1 MHIGPALWYDKKKR
15 TAARRRPAESE
26 RNMSQQMSP
35 ITAPK
40 APAALGPYSA
50 AMAYG
55 SLIFL
60 SGQTPIDPQ
69 SGQLVEG
76 GIQAQTERVIS
87 NLAAVLEAAG
97 SGLDKVIKT
106 TCFLTDMAN
115 FAAFNEVYGRHFLG
129 KPARST
135 VAVKALPKGA
145 DVEIELI
152 AWREG

>member
-1 MHIGPALWYDKKKR
+1 MNPEM
-15 TAARRRPAESE
+15 RPV
-26 RNMSQQMSP
+26 
-35 ITAPK
+35 TAPK

-55 SLIFL
+55 NLLFL
-60 SGQTPIDPQ
+60 SGQTPVDPAT
-69 SGQLVEG
+69 GDLVPG
-76 GIQAQTERVIS
+76 GIEEQTERVIQ

-97 SGLDKVIKT
+97 ANFDQVIKT

-115 FAAFNEVYGRHFLG
+115 FAVFNAVYARHFTS

-145 DVEIELI
+145 EVEIELI
-152 AWREG
+152 AWREA

>member
-1 MHIGPALWYDKKKR
+1 MHIRPALWYDKKKR
-15 TAARRRPAESE
+15 TAPPRRPMESE

-55 SLIFL
+55 SLLFL

-76 GIQAQTERVIS
+76 GIQAQTERVIN

>member
-1 MHIGPALWYDKKKR
+1 
-15 TAARRRPAESE
+15 
-26 RNMSQQMSP
+26 MSP

-76 GIQAQTERVIS
+76 GIQAQTERVIN

-115 FAAFNEVYGRHFLG
+115 FAAFNEVYGRHFTG

>member
-1 MHIGPALWYDKKKR
+1 M
-15 TAARRRPAESE
+15 ESE
-26 RNMSQQMSP
+26 RTMIKQMNP
-35 ITAPK
+35 VTAPK

-55 SLIFL
+55 SLLFL

-76 GIQAQTERVIS
+76 GIQAQTERVIN

>member
-1 MHIGPALWYDKKKR
+1 M
-15 TAARRRPAESE
+15 ESE

-35 ITAPK
+35 VTAPK

-55 SLIFL
+55 SLLFL

-76 GIQAQTERVIS
+76 GIQAQTERVIN

-115 FAAFNEVYGRHFLG
+115 FAAFNEVYGRHFTG